1 MEYTKLLWV
10 NLYSVTSDA
19 THLALA
25 ILDAEKFKIIDSSVL
40 KNMIVLKIAIYIT
53 KISICNRIKIAA
65 VN

>member
-1 MEYTKLLWV
+1 M
-10 NLYSVTSDA
+10 TSDA